1 MLGGE
6 LSSLAGRPSSPA
18 LHGPLSWQIARRANL
33 EMRGKLKPRG
43 CPVLGAWLSAGSP
56 AVRSSNTG
64 GPGGFYPHPRSPSG
78 LSWLYKRWVGGLDE
92 AGSQSRIPSWRV
104 LSRFWGSWDRDFGE
118 GRPQDGYPGREGAL
132 GLPLPAPAALGLR
145 SGGCSSKLRQV
156 STSSPRGGGRARHS
170 EVRTASASWHRG
182 PPAPHTPLMPQ
193 TPRPAEQQLEPAPRP
208 DWGGARRP
216 QEDPPCSGPLRLRS
230 AFNHFPAGS
239 PPLTW
244 HPAAAGKSGAS
255 RPPPLHSGTGLS
267 PGSRGFEAGSR
278 AVPNLRGCKAR
289 KESGFPLRIHCLV

>member
-1 MLGGE
+1 MHTDGQTDARTPGPRHLLGGE

-18 LHGPLSWQIARRANL
+18 LHGPLSWQIARRASL

-64 GPGGFYPHPRSPSG
+64 GPGGFYPHSRSPSG

-132 GLPLPAPAALGLR
+132 GLPLPAPAALGLPFW
-145 SGGCSSKLRQV
+145 GLQLEAP
-156 STSSPRGGGRARHS
+156 TSLHVQPERGRPG
-170 EVRTASASWHRG
+170 SAQRG
-182 PPAPHTPLMPQ
+182 EDRERLLA
-193 TPRPAEQQLEPAPRP
+193 PRPAGPPHPAHAP
-208 DWGGARRP
+208 DTQACRAAARTR
-216 QEDPPCSGPLRLRS
+216 
-230 AFNHFPAGS
+230 
-239 PPLTW
+239 
-244 HPAAAGKSGAS
+244 AAAGLGRGTTAPRRPSLQ
-255 RPPPLHSGTGLS
+255 RPPAAPLC
-267 PGSRGFEAGSR
+267 F
-278 AVPNLRGCKAR
+278 
-289 KESGFPLRIHCLV
+289 